1 MADMTMDDLGERLTR
16 LLRKQLTFLAPG
28 QELAPEASLRELG
41 LNSMNA
47 INLLLEIEEEFGVVV
62 PDELLVAD
70 TFQNRVTLVGVIA
83 SLLSQAETA

>member
-1 MADMTMDDLGERLTR
+1 MDGLGERLTR
-16 LLRKQLTFLAPG
+16 LLRKHLTFLAPG
-28 QELAPEASLRELG
+28 QELPPEASLRELG

-70 TFQNRVTLVGVIA
+70 TFQSLTALESVIA
-83 SLLSQAETA
+83 SLLGEAETA